1 MNVISMKQSLSK
13 MLARTTKANNLLN
26 RHSSEGWSW
35 GFAQHAVRLRNGWL
49 MQKPARPARGN
60 PVKVIHAVITFNAL
74 MSIFIAKC
82 MSVIRFTAT
91 KLSTLPAWIP
101 ACAGMTK
108 FISIGENLVSFTNL
122 ARIKNKPLL
131 FTLTLFSPFAHAEG
145 AVSSEYRWLTFLV
158 FSGIIAATMYITFW
172 ASKRVKSTEDFYA
185 AGNAISGL
193 QNGWA
198 IAGDYLSAASFLGIA
213 GLISLYGYDGFMY
226 SVGFLMGYIAVLLV
240 IAEPCR
246 NIGKYTLGDILA
258 FRNDPK
264 KARIIAAI
272 STITVS
278 IFYLTAQMVG
288 GGVLVKTL
296 IGIDYEVSVIAVGT
310 LMLAYVV
317 FGGMV
322 ATTYVQIVKA
332 ILLVIASL
340 VLVTLVWM
348 PYGFSLP
355 AFLQAVV
362 DSPKVQAQVAKL
374 LGAAASNMT
383 PQELGQRFLEPGLF
397 LKDPIDQISLGMALV
412 FGTAGLPHILM
423 RFFTVP
429 NAQEALK
436 SVVWAMAI
444 IGGFYVLTLF
454 LGFGAAMYVGSDTI
468 GGIDKGGNMAA
479 PLLAQYLGGGQN
491 SLLGNFM
498 LAFVA
503 AVAFATI
510 VAVVAGLVLA
520 SASAIAHDLYV
531 NVIKDGNA
539 TQAQQ
544 MKAARIA
551 SIGVGIVAIIIGML
565 AKGQNVAH
573 LVGMAFAVAAS
584 SNLPAIFL
592 TLYWKK
598 CNTTGVV
605 MGMLIGAG
613 SAILLVLI
621 SPNMTYP
628 LKMVS
633 DSKTVL
639 EGAPAKPAVEAKMGE
654 GIICE
659 FFTTCQKREAAK
671 PEAEV
676 VISAPQKIA
685 ELQDLLTRIR
695 SKEVV
700 DGINSQ
706 IKGLEK
712 SITKAKED
720 TAKFSNRTNSIMGL
734 EKPLFRLKNPGI
746 ISIPLGFLMVI
757 LFSLLTR
764 DKRAEDLW
772 EELYVRQNTGLHVE
786 DVSH

>member
-1 MNVISMKQSLSK
+1 MKYQ
-13 MLARTTKANNLLN
+13 
-26 RHSSEGWSW
+26 W
-35 GFAQHAVRLRNGWL
+35 
-49 MQKPARPARGN
+49 
-60 PVKVIHAVITFNAL
+60 
-74 MSIFIAKC
+74 
-82 MSVIRFTAT
+82 
-91 KLSTLPAWIP
+91 
-101 ACAGMTK
+101 
-108 FISIGENLVSFTNL
+108 
-122 ARIKNKPLL
+122 
-131 FTLTLFSPFAHAEG
+131 LTL
-145 AVSSEYRWLTFLV
+145 LV
-158 FSGIIAATMYITFW
+158 FSTIIAGTMYITYW
-172 ASKRVKSTEDFYA
+172 ASRRVKSAKDFYA
-185 AGNAISGL
+185 AGNSISGL

-264 KARIIAAI
+264 KTRVIAAL
-272 STITVS
+272 STITIS
-278 IFYLTAQMVG
+278 TFYLTAQMVG

-296 IGIDYEVSVIAVGT
+296 IGIEYEVSVAVVGT

-332 ILLVIASL
+332 VLLVIASI
-340 VLVTLVWM
+340 VIVILVWI

-355 AFLQAVV
+355 SFLQAVV
-362 DSPKVQAQVAKL
+362 DEPMVQVQVSKL
-374 LGAAASNMT
+374 LGTAASNMS
-383 PQELGQRFLEPGLF
+383 PEELGQRFLEPGLF
-397 LKDPIDQISLGMALV
+397 LKNPIDQISLGMALV

-429 NAQEALK
+429 NAQEARK

-454 LGFGAAMYVGSDTI
+454 LGFGAAIHVGPETI

-479 PLLAQYLGGGQN
+479 PLLAQYLGGGQE
-491 SLLGNFM
+491 SLIGNFM

-531 NVIKDGNA
+531 NVLKDGNA
-539 TQAQQ
+539 TPAQQ
-544 MKAARIA
+544 MKAAKIA
-551 SIGVGIVAIIIGML
+551 SICVGIIAILIGIL

-598 CNTTGVV
+598 CNTNGVIA
-605 MGMLIGAG
+605 GMLVGAA

-621 SPNMTYP
+621 SPNVTYP
-628 LKMVS
+628 QKVIADADL
-633 DSKTVL
+633 VL
-639 EGAPAKPAVEAKMGE
+639 NGAPAHATTPAKQSE
-654 GIICE
+654 GLFCE
-659 FFTTCQKREAAK
+659 FFTICQNQTPAKSATKLVLPAAAQIVK
-671 PEAEV
+671 LQNS
-676 VISAPQKIA
+676 IPQMQNKAAIKNIHSKIA
-685 ELQDLLTRIR
+685 I
-695 SKEVV
+695 
-700 DGINSQ
+700 
-706 IKGLEK
+706 LEK
-712 SITKAKED
+712 RIAKAKINI
-720 TAKFSNRTNSIMGL
+720 AKFSEQKTSLLGL

-746 ISIPLGFLMVI
+746 LSIPLGFLMVI
-757 LFSLLTR
+757 LFSLFTR
-764 DKRAEDLW
+764 DKRSEGLW
-772 EELYVRQNTGLHVE
+772 EELYVRQNIGLHIENVA
-786 DVSH
+786 H

>member
-1 MNVISMKQSLSK
+1 MKPSISEKLVVS
-13 MLARTTKANNLLN
+13 TKANKPLN
-26 RHSSEGWSW
+26 RHSSAGW
-35 GFAQHAVRLRNGWL
+35 
-49 MQKPARPARGN
+49 N
-60 PVKVIHAVITFNAL
+60 PVKLGYAVIIFKELMLFFIVSLKLIFN
-74 MSIFIAKC
+74 IG
-82 MSVIRFTAT
+82 T
-91 KLSTLPAWIP
+91 KLSMLLAWVP

-108 FISIGENLVSFTNL
+108 FVNLSNNFASFKNLISVKNLTAF
-122 ARIKNKPLL
+122 KNKTLL
-131 FTLTLFSPFAHAEG
+131 FTLTFFSSFARAEG

-158 FSGIIAATMYITFW
+158 FSSIIAATMYITFW

-185 AGNAISGL
+185 AGNSISGL

-258 FRNDPK
+258 FRNNPK

-332 ILLVIASL
+332 VLLVIASL
-340 VLVTLVWM
+340 VLVTLVWL

-362 DSPKVQAQVAKL
+362 NEPKVQAQVAKL
-374 LGAAASNMT
+374 LGTAASNMS

-429 NAQEALK
+429 NAQEARK

-454 LGFGAAMYVGSDTI
+454 LGFGAAIHVGPEVI

-491 SLLGNFM
+491 SLMGNFM

-539 TQAQQ
+539 SQAQQ

-551 SIGVGIVAIIIGML
+551 SIGVGIVAIIIGIL

-584 SNLPAIFL
+584 SNLPAIIL

-628 LKMVS
+628 QK
-633 DSKTVL
+633 VL
-639 EGAPAKPAVEAKMGE
+639 ADAKVVLDGSTGQPAIAAKASE

-659 FFTTCQKREAAK
+659 FFTFCQKAEPAK
-671 PEAEV
+671 TAVEVLDSVPFQAILVDSEIDHDTPPEETIKAQ
-676 VISAPQKIA
+676 IKIA
-685 ELQDLLTRIR
+685 A
-695 SKEVV
+695 
-700 DGINSQ
+700 
-706 IKGLEK
+706 LEK
-712 SITKAKED
+712 QIAKAKED
-720 TAKFSNRTNSIMGL
+720 LAKYQHQTTSMMGL

-764 DKRAEDLW
+764 DKRSEDLW